1 MKNHNYPLIFHGKNL
16 STEFI
21 GKMIFFKGFNLSL
34 INISKFPRKYVNLMN
49 FLTINGAIQA
59 RTISRPLIPVWMYGS
74 AVLYIIFYLTCL
86 AMPTSTGHIV
96 TDSDWLIS
104 EKSAFLVTI
113 IHRHTESVTVTYW
126 ALHCTEILHRDTA
139 QRYCTVIRIY
149 CTELHRNTPS
159 SHLPISCNIVW
170 IKPSNLN

>member
-86 AMPTSTGHIV
+86 DMPTSTGHIV
-96 TDSDWLIS
+96 TDSDWLFS

-113 IHRHTESVTVTYW
+113 IHRHTDSVTVIYW
-126 ALHCTEILHRDTA
+126 TLHWDTELWYLTGILHRDTA
-139 QRYCTVIRIY
+139 LRYCTVILH
-149 CTELHRNTPS
+149 CDTEQR
-159 SHLPISCNIVW
+159 
-170 IKPSNLN
+170 